1 VNRAPCQVRFPGN
14 QGALRL
20 SQREDSA
27 FSACQRTNPKGLS
40 AGSGGLWPAR
50 EAGET
55 PALPGKYHCGTAC

>member
-27 FSACQRTNPKGLS
+27 LGGCPTMVLRLMMQGNFRSLRSRGALAPRKGPLQ
-40 AGSGGLWPAR
+40 P
-50 EAGET
+50 
-55 PALPGKYHCGTAC
+55 